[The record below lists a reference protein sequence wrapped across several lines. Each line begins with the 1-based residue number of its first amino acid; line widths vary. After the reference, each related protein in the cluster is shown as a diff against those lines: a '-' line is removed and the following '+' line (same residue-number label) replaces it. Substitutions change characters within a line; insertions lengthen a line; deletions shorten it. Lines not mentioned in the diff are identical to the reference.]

1 MRHNNTYT
9 FVFITIVTIICAGL
23 LSSAAYFLKDKQRI
37 NEEVDMKKNIL
48 KAVGLVGK
56 EKLSQND
63 VLDIYQK
70 SIESF
75 VVGHDGEMKDGKDDS
90 EVEKIDPE
98 KEELKPENDR
108 VYLVFTKTENNKIS
122 AYCIPIIG
130 KGLWS
135 TMYGYLALE
144 PTLEKIIGMTFYKQA
159 ETPGLGSEVESASFQ
174 SKFIGKKI
182 WDNVGNLVA
191 ITILKGEPDSDSPN
205 FNHEVA
211 GISGATKTS
220 EGVMNLLLKDLLKYE
235 NYFRR
240 IRMEKIQTTVLGEEE
255 ITDVQ

>member
-9 FVFITIVTIICAGL
+9 FIFITIVTIICAGL
-23 LSSAAYFLKDKQRI
+23 LSSAAFFLKDKQRI

-48 KAVGLVGK
+48 KAVGLVK
-56 EKLSQND
+56 NKKLSKKE
-63 VLDIYQK
+63 VLDIYKNSIK
-70 SIESF
+70 SF
-75 VVGHDGEMKDGKDDS
+75 AVDHNGEKLEIKDGA
-90 EVEKIDPE
+90 EIENIDPE
-98 KEELKPENDR
+98 KEEVKPENER
-108 VYLVFTKTENNKIS
+108 FYPVFTKMENKDIS

-159 ETPGLGSEVESASFQ
+159 ETPGLGSEVETESFQ

-182 WDNVGNLVA
+182 WDKNGNLVS
-191 ITILKGEPDSDSPN
+191 ITILKGEPGKDSPN
-205 FNHEVA
+205 FEHEVA

-235 NYFRR
+235 NYFRK
-240 IRMEKIQTTVLGEEE
+240 IRVKNTRKENLLY
-255 ITDVQ
+255 VQ